1 MKNLHGGDICMI
13 QPLDIKNQTFKKG
26 LFGYKSSEVQSFV
39 DTVYR
44 AYDELYKENAEL
56 TKKFENSE
64 KNLQDVRV
72 KVFELENEVQKLE
85 NVSSVEDDNLEAKKK
100 ADQIIKNA
108 EAAAAEIIAKAKE
121 QSEKIETASA
131 KKEAPAGDTIKM
143 SIKSEPKA
151 EEPAK
156 ESASSRFF
164 KKTTE
169 ETSVASSDD
178 DDEIFVGE
186 IEDARKP
193 DRMMI
198 GDGEEEADMDFEF
211 L

>member
-1 MKNLHGGDICMI
+1 MI

-44 AYDELYKENAEL
+44 AYDELYKENATLSEKL
-56 TKKFENSE
+56 ENTE
-64 KNLQDVRV
+64 KNLQDVRL
-72 KVFELENEVQKLE
+72 KAFELENEIQKLE
-85 NVSSVEDDNLEAKKK
+85 NVSSSEDDNLEAKKK

-108 EAAAAEIIAKAKE
+108 EIAAAEIIAKAKE
-121 QSEKIETASA
+121 QSEKIETASV
-131 KKEAPAGDTIKM
+131 KKETPVGDTIKM

>member
-1 MKNLHGGDICMI
+1 MI

-85 NVSSVEDDNLEAKKK
+85 NVSSAEDDNLEAKKK

-121 QSEKIETASA
+121 QSEKIETASV

>member
-1 MKNLHGGDICMI
+1 MI

-44 AYDELYKENAEL
+44 AYDDIYKENGTLAEKL
-56 TKKFENSE
+56 EKSE
-64 KNLQDVRV
+64 SALQDARV
-72 KVFELENEVQKLE
+72 KIFELENEVQKLE
-85 NVSSVEDDNLEAKKK
+85 NVSSAEDDNIEAKKK

-108 EAAAAEIIAKAKE
+108 EIAAAEIIAKAKE
-121 QSEKIETASA
+121 QSEKIETSSV
-131 KKEAPAGDTIKM
+131 KKETPVGDTIKM

>member
-85 NVSSVEDDNLEAKKK
+85 NVSSAEDDNLEAKKK

-121 QSEKIETASA
+121 QSEKIETASV

>member
-1 MKNLHGGDICMI
+1 MI

-26 LFGYKSSEVQSFV
+26 IFGYKTSEVQSFI

-44 AYDELYKENAEL
+44 VYDDVL
-56 TKKFENSE
+56 TEKNKLSE
-64 KNLQDVRV
+64 KLEKTEETLQTCRL
-72 KVFELENEVQKLE
+72 KLFELENELQKVD
-85 NVSSVEDDNLEAKKK
+85 NVSSDEEDALEAKKK
-100 ADQIIKNA
+100 ADDIIKNA
-108 EAAAAEIIAKAKE
+108 EKAAAEIIAKAKE
-121 QSEKIETASA
+121 QSEKIENSSA
-131 KKEAPAGDTIKM
+131 KKSAPAAEPVKEEPKM
-143 SIKSEPKA
+143 SLKT

-156 ESASSRFF
+156 ESASSKFF

-169 ETSVASSDD
+169 ETSVTSSDD